1 MLRREGEGHFILCH
15 LWLGDTDCTI
25 WGLGRYSI
33 CKVFLTSGGSGGW
46 RNTVSSDVLCCT
58 SVCDTSP
65 YNLAERSGSPDLSF
79 WRQQRRH
86 LQRPSWPP
94 GSLPPARPSTGT
106 GSSCRRM
113 PASTSTSGP
122 SRVRRISPCSTAENN
137 KVQQPQRVSAG
148 GSHPDEWP
156 LCPCR
161 SK

>member
-1 MLRREGEGHFILCH
+1 MLPLGKGQRWCAKERGRRAFHSLSPMAGRH
-15 LWLGDTDCTI
+15 CTI

-94 GSLPPARPSTGT
+94 GSLPPAPEIAFLHVGHHSPYSRLQ
-106 GSSCRRM
+106 SSALAQLI
-113 PASTSTSGP
+113 ASLGDFFP
-122 SRVRRISPCSTAENN
+122 
-137 KVQQPQRVSAG
+137 
-148 GSHPDEWP
+148 
-156 LCPCR
+156 
-161 SK
+161 